1 MDDLTPH
8 QNKNQN
14 TTSGVN
20 AVYKI
25 DNRFEQNYIHP
36 TAIIGDNVKLGKNNI
51 IGAFVVIQGN
61 TTIGNDNVFEP
72 FCSIGNSP
80 EHKEYF
86 KHKNQKTIIG
96 NKNTFREYVTIN
108 SGIEKPTTL
117 QDNIIMLRGSHVGH
131 DSFISNN
138 CIISCNVLIGGH
150 SFLGEGVNMGL
161 GSICH
166 QFSKIGSY
174 SMIGMGTIITKKSK
188 ILCFGKYVGNPAKC
202 IGDNEHKRVQFS
214 AEQVWDLCQYF
225 EEEYEK
231 FTHHE

>member
-51 IGAFVVIQGN
+51 IGAFVVIQGD

-80 EHKEYF
+80 EHKDF
-86 KHKNQKTIIG
+86 LKHKNQKTRIG
-96 NKNTFREYVTIN
+96 NKNTFRESVTIN
-108 SGIEKPTTL
+108 SGIENPTTI
-117 QDNIIMLRGSHVGH
+117 QDNVIILRGAYIGH

-138 CIISCNVLIGGH
+138 CIISCNVLIGGFC
-150 SFLGEGVNMGL
+150 FLGVSVNMGM

-174 SMIGMGTIITKKSK
+174 SMIGMGAIITKKTK
-188 ILCFGKYVGNPAKC
+188 VNCFGTYVGNPAKY
-202 IGDNEHKRVQFS
+202 IKENDHKKLQFS
-214 AEQVWDLCQYF
+214 AEQIWDVCQYF

-231 FTHHE
+231 FKKHE

>member
-80 EHKEYF
+80 EHKDF
-86 KHKNQKTIIG
+86 LKQKNQKTKIG
-96 NKNTFREYVTIN
+96 NKNTFRESVTIN
-108 SGIEKPTTL
+108 SGIENPTTI
-117 QDNIIMLRGSHVGH
+117 QDNVIILRGVYIGH
-131 DSFISNN
+131 DSFVSNN
-138 CIISCNVLIGGH
+138 CIISCNVLIGGFC
-150 SFLGEGVNMGL
+150 FLGVSVNMGM

-174 SMIGMGTIITKKSK
+174 SMIGMGAIITKKTK
-188 ILCFGKYVGNPAKC
+188 VNCFGTYVGNPAKY
-202 IGDNEHKRVQFS
+202 IKENDHKKLQFS
-214 AEQVWDLCQYF
+214 AEQVWDACQYF
-225 EEEYEK
+225 EEEYQK
-231 FTHHE
+231 FKKYE